1 MIDFWIYEKLV
12 RINIKGACKISIHW
26 QKSNSLNIF
35 NSYFYLYVNQINF
48 AKGLE
53 LEPMHCCHKKV
64 STHKY
69 QELFWGKVK
78 KEKYLDSTE
87 IRHRFTSG
95 KNLLSFERIVKL
107 LAK

>member
-1 MIDFWIYEKLV
+1 MVYANFPYIDKKATAWIY
-12 RINIKGACKISIHW
+12 SI
-26 QKSNSLNIF
+26 LI
-35 NSYFYLYVNQINF
+35 FYLYVNQINF

-87 IRHRFTSG
+87 IRHRYTSG
-95 KNLLSFERIVKL
+95 KNLLIFERIL
-107 LAK
+107 H